1 MPLIISHSL
10 GDVLRYL
17 VLSFNLTDI
26 QFTIMYKKEKHQIL
40 TVEKL
45 EPAYFGAFLYKKLTK
60 TIRLTETVS
69 DSFSVNRLALQLYTG

>member
-10 GDVLRYL
+10 GDVLKCL
-17 VLSFNLTDI
+17 VMSFNLTDI

-45 EPAYFGAFLYKKLTK
+45 EPAYFWGIF
-60 TIRLTETVS
+60 V
-69 DSFSVNRLALQLYTG
+69 